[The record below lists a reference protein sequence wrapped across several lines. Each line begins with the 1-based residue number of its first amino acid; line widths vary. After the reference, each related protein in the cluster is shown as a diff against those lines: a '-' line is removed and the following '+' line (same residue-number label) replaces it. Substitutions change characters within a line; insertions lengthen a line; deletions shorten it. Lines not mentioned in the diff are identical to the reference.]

1 MKIWLSRIAVA
12 VALLFVLALWA
23 SAEEVDLAI
32 IATIESSNNPMAIS
46 FSGAKYGRG
55 LCQISE
61 ICLKEYNRL
70 AIAHQWNKVAIDEL
84 FTPKTNLII
93 ANWYMNKRIPYMLRY
108 YGVEDTVD
116 NRLWA
121 YNAGIGRVVNGV
133 MPEET
138 EDYIEKYKVAK

>member
-1 MKIWLSRIAVA
+1 MKIWLSRIAVV

-23 SAEEVDLAI
+23 FAEEVDMSI
-32 IATIESSNNPMAIS
+32 IAQIESSSNPMAIS
-46 FSGAKYGRG
+46 YKGAKYGRG

-61 ICLKEYNRL
+61 VCLKEYNEYTFCPDYT
-70 AIAHQWNKVAIDEL
+70 VEEL
-84 FTPKTNLII
+84 FIAKVNLKI
-93 ANWYMNKRIPYMLRY
+93 ADWYMNKRIPSMLRY

-138 EDYIEKYKVAK
+138 KRYIEKYKESK